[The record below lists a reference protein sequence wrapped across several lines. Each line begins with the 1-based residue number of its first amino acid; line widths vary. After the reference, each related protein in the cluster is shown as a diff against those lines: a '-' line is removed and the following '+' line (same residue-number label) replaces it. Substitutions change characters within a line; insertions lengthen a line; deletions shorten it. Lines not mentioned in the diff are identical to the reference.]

1 MEMYSFIGA
10 KRVGKSHTM
19 LSVGK
24 ILTLMGYNVLL
35 IDSTTS
41 QGILEYF
48 TLNDAANLITQFE
61 VPKPYVA
68 EDIEIISGNNA
79 LSLNKLNASSML
91 NNYDYVFVETND
103 TETVNLCA
111 KSKKVFLVCNC
122 DKTNIFGNK
131 TILDSIEDKTK
142 IYIVFNQL
150 MQGKNYRDFIYNVLL
165 SDLPNS
171 CGLLKNSDVEIPFLE
186 NDVLVAYANRI
197 DGIFKLK
204 EYSQE
209 YKQAIH
215 KIVSIIREV
224 DLKEYK
230 KIINSRR
237 F

>member
-1 MEMYSFIGA
+1 MEMYTFIGA
-10 KRVGKSHTM
+10 ERVGKSHTV
-19 LSVGK
+19 LSVSK

-48 TLNDAANLITQFE
+48 SLKDAANLITQFE
-61 VPKPYVA
+61 VPKTYVA
-68 EDIEIISGNNA
+68 EDIEIISGEKM
-79 LSLNKLNASSML
+79 LSLSKLDASGML

-103 TETVNLCA
+103 TDTANLYE
-111 KSKKVFLVCNC
+111 KSKKIFLVCNC

-131 TILDSIEDKTK
+131 SILDSIEDKTK
-142 IYIVFNQL
+142 IFIIFNQL

-171 CGLLKNSDVEIPFLE
+171 CALLKNNDVEIPFFE
-186 NDVLVAYANRI
+186 NDVFVSHANRI

-204 EYSQE
+204 DYSQE

-215 KIVSIIREV
+215 KIVSLIREV
-224 DLKEYK
+224 DTKDYK
-230 KIINSRR
+230 KVMNSRR